1 MNSQEIA
8 ELSKVL
14 EKTILERYEN
24 AIERFGKVKA
34 LYLESESR
42 NNDLSRRVDKLTT
55 SNKSLTTQ
63 LAKAKEKL
71 SRLDDD
77 KLCYLVEIITRV
89 RQISPEMSARLD
101 KIIDEVNPLLKN
113 DI

>member
-1 MNSQEIA
+1 M
-8 ELSKVL
+8 
-14 EKTILERYEN
+14 ERYEKSL
-24 AIERFGKVKA
+24 ERFGNIKA

-55 SNKSLTTQ
+55 SNKKLTTQ

-77 KLCYLVEIITRV
+77 KTCYLVEIIARV
-89 RQISPEMSARLD
+89 RQLSPAMSARLD